1 MATVLAAFLSDD
13 ADIVRAAA
21 HEAGDSR
28 IWAGV
33 HYPSDRDAGEVLG
46 KAVAE
51 AVLTRVGEMTKP

>member
-1 MATVLAAFLSDD
+1 M
-13 ADIVRAAA
+13 VRAAA

-33 HYPSDRDAGEVLG
+33 HYASDRDAGEVLG

-51 AVLTRVGEMTKP
+51 AVLKRVGQMTQR